1 MNLASR
7 TGAWAKSGYTAK
19 DYVQDGLI
27 AMYNLK
33 DNAGLGV
40 YDESATKW
48 TNLATGIPE
57 SDSGFIFTQ
66 GGAYV
71 TTTKSF
77 SVQTF
82 SLFNHTIE
90 ARISRFPDTNQ
101 NIGISV
107 VQYMSLDGGSSG
119 TRGFNTQRY
128 PIRTR
133 QYIYEILGS
142 CLSPI
147 NIVPEDKHTLSATFD
162 YDGTSKSIIRYYI
175 DGDLVKESIEDGV
188 LTQANKGVYAQLQG
202 NNYLDRLSMYSRVL
216 TADEIAHNYA
226 IDKELF
232 QIGEEA
238 RSDKTT

>member
-1 MNLASR
+1 MMLGARN
-7 TGAWAKSGYTAK
+7 GAWAKSGYTAK
-19 DYVQDGLI
+19 DYVQEGLV
-27 AMYNLK
+27 AMYHLK
-33 DNAGLGV
+33 ENAGWGV

-48 TNLATGIPE
+48 TNLANGLPA
-57 SDSGFIFTQ
+57 SDSGFIFTP

-77 SVQTF
+77 SNMSF
-82 SLFNHTIE
+82 SLFNHTVE

-101 NIGISV
+101 NIGITV
-107 VQYMSLDGGSSG
+107 VQYMSLNGGSSG
-119 TRGFNTQRY
+119 TRGFNIQRY

-133 QYIYEILGS
+133 QYVYEIFGS
-142 CLSPI
+142 CLAPI

-162 YDGTSKSIIRYYI
+162 YDGTTKSTIRYYI

-188 LTQANKGVYAQLQG
+188 LTQNSQNIYAQLRQ
-202 NNYLDRLSMYSRVL
+202 NNYLDRLSTYSRAL

-232 QIGEEA
+232 QIGEE
-238 RSDKTT
+238 T

>member
-1 MNLASR
+1 MMLGAR
-7 TGAWAKSGYTAK
+7 TAAWAKAGGSMPTAK

-27 AMYNLK
+27 AMFDLK
-33 DNAGLGV
+33 ENAGLGV

-48 TNLATGIPE
+48 TNLATGLPA
-57 SDSGFIFTQ
+57 SDSGFIFTP

-77 SVQTF
+77 SVQPF

-90 ARISRFPDTNQ
+90 VRISRFPDTNQ
-101 NIGISV
+101 NHGILVS
-107 VQYMSLDGGSSG
+107 QYMSFNGGSSG

-133 QYIYEILGS
+133 QYIYEIFGS

-175 DGDLVKESIEDGV
+175 DGDLVKESIEEGV
-188 LTQANKGVYAQLQG
+188 LTQASQNVYTQLQK
-202 NNYLDRLSMYSRVL
+202 NNYLDRLNIYSRVL
-216 TADEIAHNYA
+216 TADEIARNYA
-226 IDKELF
+226 IDK
-232 QIGEEA
+232 A
-238 RSDKTT
+238 RFNLP